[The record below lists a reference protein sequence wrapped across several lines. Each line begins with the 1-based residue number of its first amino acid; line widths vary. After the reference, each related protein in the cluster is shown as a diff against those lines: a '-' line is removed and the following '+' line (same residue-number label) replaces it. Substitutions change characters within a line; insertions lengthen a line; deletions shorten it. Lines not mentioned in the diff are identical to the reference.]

1 MHEEEEKTSNQ
12 RSYSRK
18 NNHPQTAEEV
28 RITNHI
34 FCNKLPLH
42 TEQVL
47 LMSYSKHPLDRSLL
61 WSFYPCSQH
70 TLWFFCKE
78 NPTWENYHTLMF
90 IESSN
95 AFHKAFCKTSE

>member
-1 MHEEEEKTSNQ
+1 MLIKAARHDNFSLKWYYHAWKMHEEEEKTSNL

-18 NNHPQTAEEV
+18 NNDSQTAEEV

-47 LMSYSKHPLDRSLL
+47 LMSCSMHPLDRSLL
-61 WSFYPCSQH
+61 
-70 TLWFFCKE
+70 
-78 NPTWENYHTLMF
+78 
-90 IESSN
+90 
-95 AFHKAFCKTSE
+95 

>member
-1 MHEEEEKTSNQ
+1 MDEEEEKTSNQ

-18 NNHPQTAEEV
+18 NNDLQTAEEV

-47 LMSYSKHPLDRSLL
+47 LMSYSMHPLDRSLL
-61 WSFYPCSQH
+61 
-70 TLWFFCKE
+70 
-78 NPTWENYHTLMF
+78 
-90 IESSN
+90 
-95 AFHKAFCKTSE
+95 